1 MSDSQGLISL
11 IVDPECK
18 CSGWDWW
25 DKEMST
31 GSMDQMKKRKTGGGT
46 EEKKDRVC
54 PFAKTRLYAYARA
67 SLWLRPGNMPR
78 R

>member
-1 MSDSQGLISL
+1 
-11 IVDPECK
+11 
-18 CSGWDWW
+18 
-25 DKEMST
+25 MST
-31 GSMDQMKKRKTGGGT
+31 GSMDQMKKRKTGGRT

-67 SLWLRPGNMPR
+67 SLWLGPGKMPR